1 MEQPYQGS
9 HVQQVELYDQAYYD
23 AQNVYKYVYEQL
35 QQQQVHEV
43 IALTIVQL
51 KYKVSISN
59 CNWLRKN
66 FVSRTINT
74 QQLKAQLS
82 KAKIEL
88 TGLQDGLT
96 QLQQLLY
103 YNTSPQQ
110 LKNQMSQIKD
120 QQVSLQNALNQMAMI
135 TGW

>member
-1 MEQPYQGS
+1 MEL
-9 HVQQVELYDQAYYD
+9 HDQAYYD
-23 AQNVYKYVYEQL
+23 AQIVYKYVYEQL
-35 QQQQVHEV
+35 QQQQVHKV
-43 IALTIVQL
+43 IALIVQF
-51 KYKVSISN
+51 KYKVSFPIVTDFE
-59 CNWLRKN
+59 KN
-66 FVSRTINT
+66 FVSRTVNT

-103 YNTSPQQ
+103 YNASPQQ

-135 TGW
+135 TG